1 MEALIWTL
9 IVGAVVGWLAGAL
22 MKTGGQMGVLA
33 NIIVG
38 IVGAAIGGW
47 IFGVL
52 GLAAY
57 GLVGRL
63 IMYLTGA
70 VVLIAILK
78 ALRVYK

>member
-1 MEALIWTL
+1 MEALLWTL
-9 IVGAVVGWLAGAL
+9 IVGGVVGWLAGAM

-57 GLVGRL
+57 GLLGRL

-70 VVLIAILK
+70 VV
-78 ALRVYK
+78 